1 MGLLMAVGCVFITV
15 QTLQEQG
22 DIFTEEFT
30 NSRKFWDYAG
40 QIQMHA
46 EEMLRRFPSEEA
58 VADGSAFEPEKQAR
72 LDQLEK
78 DIIRTI
84 QQHKN
89 GLQDYIRGRQYNQD
103 YYEPEYYESG
113 GRDEV
118 ATTMVPYYYNS
129 NLSDEFY
136 AVVEG
141 EIVVDEEAIRRT
153 LTEQAQQEIRSMETS
168 FKHTYE
174 VAKQNLAQC
183 ESLKYAVVDM
193 DSGRVVTNV
202 EGDYKAA
209 MEAMPWRQN
218 SEGGMVVKY
227 GGLRYAYEAYA
238 AGTQVYL
245 GFDEAAALAMDEPDL
260 LAGRALEFHASLKTR
275 NVKLAAVA
283 LLLSLCILCA
293 IYLICVAGQREK
305 GGPVRLRAFDRLW
318 NFIHWTVG
326 VAAGAFLAY
335 VELMLIDNT
344 HLYRQTTEISILCA
358 LAAIPVICILAE
370 TVLSIAR
377 HAKNKSVLKNTL
389 WYKLWQALRG
399 VRPQSMKRN
408 TLLILLGFI
417 LWNFIA
423 LFIAAVLG
431 SSSGFGPPEF
441 LLLIGMALAS
451 GVVAYFL
458 LLKHTSALDE
468 IRAALRQAKQG
479 NLNSALDPSPMPAG
493 MKALAE
499 GILDMRQ
506 GMDAAVRQAVAGER
520 MRTELITNVSHDLKT
535 PLTSVI
541 NYVDLLRHEDI
552 TEEERDNYLITL
564 AQKSEQLGRLV
575 EDLVEASKASSGNV
589 ELHPVEVNLH
599 ELALQAVGETS
610 DALAAQGID
619 LIIQASEETPVIWSD
634 SQKTWRIIENLMS
647 NVKKYTMPGTRVY
660 LQLAREGSFGGLIVK
675 NISNT
680 PLNMPAEELTQRFV
694 RGDMAR
700 TGEGSG
706 LGLSIADSLCKVQ
719 GGRFELQ
726 VDGDLFKAGVW
737 LPLAG

>member
-1 MGLLMAVGCVFITV
+1 LATKWNAFLYKPVTKALAFVMGLLMAAGCVFLAAQVV
-15 QTLQEQG
+15 QGLG
-22 DIFTEEFT
+22 GYRLDIFVQQFT
-30 NSRKFWDYAG
+30 DTRKFWDYAG

-46 EEMLRRFPSEEA
+46 GELLRRFPSEEA

-72 LDQLEK
+72 LAQLEK
-78 DIIRTI
+78 DIAMTIRDSARI
-84 QQHKN
+84 
-89 GLQDYIRGRQYNQD
+89 LQDEPDSYHLYSWNV
-103 YYEPEYYESG
+103 YY
-113 GRDEV
+113 
-118 ATTMVPYYYNS
+118 
-129 NLSDEFY
+129 
-136 AVVEG
+136 VVEDG
-141 EIVVDEEAIRRT
+141 NIVLDEEAIRLD
-153 LTEQAQQEIRSMETS
+153 LTAQAQQDIRSMEAS
-168 FKHTYE
+168 FKHGYE
-174 VAKQNLAQC
+174 VAKQNLALC
-183 ESLKYAVVDM
+183 ESLKYAVVDI

-209 MEAMPWRQN
+209 IEAMSWCQK
-218 SEGGMVVKY
+218 SEGGRIVEY
-227 GGLRYAYEAYA
+227 GGMRYTYEAYA

-245 GFDEAAALAMDEPDL
+245 GFDEAAALAMDEPDF
-260 LAGRALEFHASLKTR
+260 LASRAREFQALAKTR
-275 NVKLAAVA
+275 VAMLSAAA
-283 LLLSLCILCA
+283 LLLALCCA
-293 IYLICVAGQREK
+293 DAVYLICVAGRDKK
-305 GGPVRLRAFDRLW
+305 GGPVHLRPADRIWNFLHWIVGLGGGLFLGYLEILLLDNTRLR
-318 NFIHWTVG
+318 G
-326 VAAGAFLAY
+326 
-335 VELMLIDNT
+335 
-344 HLYRQTTEISILCA
+344 QTTEISTLFA
-358 LAAIPVICILAE
+358 LAVILPVALIAS

-377 HAKNKSVLKNTL
+377 HAKNKTVLKNTL
-389 WYKLWQALRG
+389 WYKLWQKLRG

-408 TLLILLGFI
+408 TLLILLGFV
-417 LWNFIA
+417 LWSALSVFLTVLVFDSRRGELFWFLMIA
-423 LFIAAVLG
+423 MPLAGGVAAYL
-431 SSSGFGPPEF
+431 
-441 LLLIGMALAS
+441 
-451 GVVAYFL
+451 L
-458 LLKHTSALDE
+458 LLKHASALDE
-468 IRAALRQAKQG
+468 IQHALRQAKQG
-479 NLNSALDPSPMPAG
+479 NLTSALDPSPMPVG

-552 TEEERDNYLITL
+552 TEEERGDYLITL

-599 ELALQAVGETS
+599 ELALQAVGENS
-610 DALAAQGID
+610 DALCHQGIE
-619 LIIQASEETPVIWSD
+619 LIIQAPEETPVVWAD

-660 LQLAREGSFGGLIVK
+660 LQLACEGGFGGLIVK
-675 NISNT
+675 NISNA
-680 PLNMPAEELTQRFV
+680 PLNMPVEELTQRFV

-737 LPLAG
+737 LPLAGE